1 MSERSTR
8 KGDRFRWWISDRS
21 GLQFGFVPLTDYPN
35 DYTRESGRPVRDN
48 GIQVAPDEY
57 DQPPLSKKPLGGEG
71 EIGTGARSNSNP
83 AIDSDV
89 YAIPAESQ
97 ISVQYLTS
105 SSKIA
110 WNYDNTPFYVT
121 GSNQTVTLGNNP
133 LALGPN
139 GTYISVMGVGS
150 GVTINSG
157 NGITF
162 DFINRPSIQ
171 LNSGSIITLI
181 SNATDSTWHITSF
194 NPNGGI

>member
-1 MSERSTR
+1 MSERSVR
-8 KGDRFRWWISDRS
+8 KGDRFRWWNSERS

-35 DYTRESGRPVRDN
+35 AYTREQGRPVRDN
-48 GIQVAPDEY
+48 GIQVAPDEF
-57 DQPPLSKKPLGGEG
+57 DTPPPSTKSLGGEG
-71 EIGTGARSNSNP
+71 EIGTGARANST
-83 AIDSDV
+83 DV
-89 YAIPAESQ
+89 NDIPPESVPN
-97 ISVQYLTS
+97 VQYLTS

-110 WNYDNTPFYVT
+110 WNYNNIPFYVT
-121 GSNQTVTLGNNP
+121 GSNQAVTLDPNP

-162 DFINRPSIQ
+162 DFINRPSIT
-171 LNSGSIITLI
+171 LNSGGIITLI

-194 NPNGGI
+194 NPNGGF